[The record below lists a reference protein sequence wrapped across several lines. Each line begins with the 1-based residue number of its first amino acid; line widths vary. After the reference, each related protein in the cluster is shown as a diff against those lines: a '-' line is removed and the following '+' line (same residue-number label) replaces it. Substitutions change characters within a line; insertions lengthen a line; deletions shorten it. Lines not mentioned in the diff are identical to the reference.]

1 MPDTAAT
8 RPYGVLGR
16 VLGHSYTPTIYKELA
31 GLEYVRF
38 EREPEDL
45 ATFMTGDEWEGTN
58 VTIPYKRAVM
68 EYLDELS
75 PLAERMGN
83 VNTITRLPDGRL
95 RGDNTDYFGFQCLV
109 EELGVEVAGKKVL
122 VLGATGGA
130 GTTASMVLGDLGA
143 TVVSVGRTSEV
154 NYDNIA
160 QQSDASLLVNC
171 TPAGMFPHCP
181 DAPCTLEGLDALEG
195 VIDIVYNPARTGLM
209 LEAERRGIPCIGGL
223 LMLVAQAAQAV
234 ERYTGK
240 ATPRERILDVTERL
254 SRREQNIALIGMPGS
269 GKTRVGE
276 QIAQLTGREHID
288 LDRALEERLGMPCAD
303 FIIKCGEAAFR
314 EQETAALADISKRS
328 GLVLST
334 GGGVVTRDE
343 NYPLLHQNSQIVMLN
358 RKLDELAHKG
368 RPITARDG
376 IDKLAE
382 QRMPRYRAWP
392 TTSSTHATAPP
403 TPPMPSSTPSHPLS
417 NQNHHKGGRHLCG
430 GFSTAK
436 EATMKALVI
445 NGPNLNMLGIREPG
459 IYGSDNYDRLVQIC
473 QEAGAAQGFDEVE
486 VFQSN
491 HEGSIVDKIQ
501 EAYGKV
507 DGIVINP
514 AAYTHTSVAILDAL
528 KAVAIPAVE
537 VHISAVETREDFRQ
551 VSYARLAC
559 FATITGEGL
568 KGYAHALELLKE
580 HLEK

>member
-1 MPDTAAT
+1 MTNTAAT
-8 RPYGVLGR
+8 RLYGVLGR

-45 ATFMTGDEWEGTN
+45 EAFMTGDEWEGTN

-130 GTTASMVLGDLGA
+130 GTTASMVLGDLGSI
-143 TVVSVGRTSEV
+143 VVPVGRTSEV

-160 QQSDASLLVNC
+160 QQSDAALLVNC

-209 LEAERRGIPCIGGL
+209 LEAERRGIPCVGGL

-254 SRREQNIALIGMPGS
+254 SHREQNIALIGMPGS

-276 QIAQLTGREHID
+276 QIAQLTDLEHID

-303 FIIKCGEAAFR
+303 FIVKHGEAAFR

-368 RPITARDG
+368 RPTARDG
-376 IDKLAE
+376 IEKLAE
-382 QRMPRYRAWP
+382 QRMPRYRAWADHIID
-392 TTSSTHATAPP
+392 SRDCAANTARAVLDTLPP
-403 TPPMPSSTPSHPLS
+403 
-417 NQNHHKGGRHLCG
+417 
-430 GFSTAK
+430 
-436 EATMKALVI
+436 AL
-445 NGPNLNMLGIREPG
+445 
-459 IYGSDNYDRLVQIC
+459 
-473 QEAGAAQGFDEVE
+473 
-486 VFQSN
+486 
-491 HEGSIVDKIQ
+491 
-501 EAYGKV
+501 
-507 DGIVINP
+507 
-514 AAYTHTSVAILDAL
+514 
-528 KAVAIPAVE
+528 
-537 VHISAVETREDFRQ
+537 
-551 VSYARLAC
+551 
-559 FATITGEGL
+559 
-568 KGYAHALELLKE
+568 
-580 HLEK
+580 

>member
-1 MPDTAAT
+1 MTDTATT

-45 ATFMTGDEWEGTN
+45 AAFMTGEEWEGTN

-109 EELGVEVAGKKVL
+109 EELGVEVTGKKVL

-143 TVVSVGRTSEV
+143 TVVPVGRTSEV
-154 NYDNIA
+154 NYGNIA
-160 QQSDASLLVNC
+160 QQSDDALLVNC

-234 ERYTGK
+234 ERYTGQV
-240 ATPRERILDVTERL
+240 TPRKRILDVTERL

-276 QIAQLTGREHID
+276 QIALLTGREHID
-288 LDRALEERLGMPCAD
+288 LDRALEKRLDMPCAD
-303 FIIKCGEAAFR
+303 FIVERGEAAFR
-314 EQETAALADISKRS
+314 EQETAALSDISKRS

-376 IDKLAE
+376 IAKLAE
-382 QRMPRYRAWP
+382 QRMPRYRAWADYIID
-392 TTSSTHATAPP
+392 S
-403 TPPMPSSTPSHPLS
+403 
-417 NQNHHKGGRHLCG
+417 RDC
-430 GFSTAK
+430 
-436 EATMKALVI
+436 
-445 NGPNLNMLGIREPG
+445 
-459 IYGSDNYDRLVQIC
+459 
-473 QEAGAAQGFDEVE
+473 AA
-486 VFQSN
+486 N
-491 HEGSIVDKIQ
+491 
-501 EAYGKV
+501 
-507 DGIVINP
+507 
-514 AAYTHTSVAILDAL
+514 T
-528 KAVAIPAVE
+528 
-537 VHISAVETREDFRQ
+537 
-551 VSYARLAC
+551 
-559 FATITGEGL
+559 
-568 KGYAHALELLKE
+568 AHALLDTLPPA
-580 HLEK
+580 L

>member
-1 MPDTAAT
+1 MTDTAAT

-38 EREPEDL
+38 EREPEDIE
-45 ATFMTGDEWEGTN
+45 AFMTGDEWEGTN

-95 RGDNTDYFGFQCLV
+95 HGDNTDYFGFQCLV
-109 EELGVEVAGKKVL
+109 EELGVEVAGKKAL

-130 GTTASMVLGDLGA
+130 GTTASMVLGDMGA
-143 TVVSVGRTSEV
+143 IVVPVGRTSEV

-382 QRMPRYRAWP
+382 QRMPRYRAWADYIID
-392 TTSSTHATAPP
+392 S
-403 TPPMPSSTPSHPLS
+403 
-417 NQNHHKGGRHLCG
+417 RDC
-430 GFSTAK
+430 
-436 EATMKALVI
+436 
-445 NGPNLNMLGIREPG
+445 
-459 IYGSDNYDRLVQIC
+459 
-473 QEAGAAQGFDEVE
+473 AA
-486 VFQSN
+486 N
-491 HEGSIVDKIQ
+491 
-501 EAYGKV
+501 
-507 DGIVINP
+507 
-514 AAYTHTSVAILDAL
+514 T
-528 KAVAIPAVE
+528 
-537 VHISAVETREDFRQ
+537 
-551 VSYARLAC
+551 
-559 FATITGEGL
+559 
-568 KGYAHALELLKE
+568 AHALLDTLPPA
-580 HLEK
+580 L

>member
-1 MPDTAAT
+1 MTDTAAT

-45 ATFMTGDEWEGTN
+45 EAFMTGDEWEGTN

-109 EELGVEVAGKKVL
+109 EELGVEVADKKVL

-143 TVVSVGRTSEV
+143 IVVPVGRKSEV

-160 QQSDASLLVNC
+160 QQSDATLLVNC

-181 DAPCTLEGLDALEG
+181 DAPYTLEGLDALEG

-240 ATPRERILDVTERL
+240 APR
-254 SRREQNIALIGMPGS
+254 A
-269 GKTRVGE
+269 
-276 QIAQLTGREHID
+276 
-288 LDRALEERLGMPCAD
+288 
-303 FIIKCGEAAFR
+303 
-314 EQETAALADISKRS
+314 
-328 GLVLST
+328 
-334 GGGVVTRDE
+334 
-343 NYPLLHQNSQIVMLN
+343 
-358 RKLDELAHKG
+358 
-368 RPITARDG
+368 
-376 IDKLAE
+376 
-382 QRMPRYRAWP
+382 
-392 TTSSTHATAPP
+392 
-403 TPPMPSSTPSHPLS
+403 
-417 NQNHHKGGRHLCG
+417 
-430 GFSTAK
+430 
-436 EATMKALVI
+436 
-445 NGPNLNMLGIREPG
+445 
-459 IYGSDNYDRLVQIC
+459 
-473 QEAGAAQGFDEVE
+473 
-486 VFQSN
+486 
-491 HEGSIVDKIQ
+491 
-501 EAYGKV
+501 
-507 DGIVINP
+507 
-514 AAYTHTSVAILDAL
+514 
-528 KAVAIPAVE
+528 
-537 VHISAVETREDFRQ
+537 SASWT
-551 VSYARLAC
+551 
-559 FATITGEGL
+559 
-568 KGYAHALELLKE
+568 
-580 HLEK
+580 

>member
-1 MPDTAAT
+1 MTDTAAT

-38 EREPEDL
+38 EREPEEL
-45 ATFMTGDEWEGTN
+45 EAFMTGDEWEGTN

-68 EYLDELS
+68 DYLDELS

-109 EELGVEVAGKKVL
+109 VELGVEVSGKKAL

-130 GTTASMVLGDLGA
+130 GTTASMVLSDLGA
-143 TVVSVGRTSEV
+143 TVVPVGRTSEV
-154 NYDNIA
+154 NYGTLA
-160 QQSDASLLVNC
+160 KQSDAALLVNC

-234 ERYTGK
+234 ERYTGQV
-240 ATPRERILDVTERL
+240 TPRERILDVTERL
-254 SRREQNIALIGMPGS
+254 SMHEQNIALIGMPGS

-276 QIAQLTGREHID
+276 QVAAITGREHID
-288 LDRALEERLGMPCAD
+288 LDRALEKRLGMPCAD
-303 FIIKCGEAAFR
+303 FIVERGEPAFR

-328 GLVLST
+328 GMVLST
-334 GGGVVTRDE
+334 GGGVVARDE

-382 QRMPRYRAWP
+382 QRMPRYRAWADYNID
-392 TTSSTHATAPP
+392 SRDCAANTARA
-403 TPPMPSSTPSHPLS
+403 LLD
-417 NQNHHKGGRHLCG
+417 HHKGDRHLCG
-430 GFSTAK
+430 GF
-436 EATMKALVI
+436 
-445 NGPNLNMLGIREPG
+445 PFHP
-459 IYGSDNYDRLVQIC
+459 DRT
-473 QEAGAAQGFDEVE
+473 D
-486 VFQSN
+486 
-491 HEGSIVDKIQ
+491 
-501 EAYGKV
+501 
-507 DGIVINP
+507 
-514 AAYTHTSVAILDAL
+514 
-528 KAVAIPAVE
+528 
-537 VHISAVETREDFRQ
+537 
-551 VSYARLAC
+551 
-559 FATITGEGL
+559 
-568 KGYAHALELLKE
+568 
-580 HLEK
+580 

>member
-1 MPDTAAT
+1 MTDVTAA

-45 ATFMTGDEWEGTN
+45 HAFMTGDEWEGTN

-109 EELGVEVAGKKVL
+109 EELGVEVAGKKAL

-143 TVVSVGRTSEV
+143 IVVPVGRTSEV

-160 QQSDASLLVNC
+160 QQSDAALLVNC

-209 LEAERRGIPCIGGL
+209 LEAECRDIPCIGGL

-234 ERYTGK
+234 ERYTGQV
-240 ATPRERILDVTERL
+240 TPRERILDVTERL

-276 QIAQLTGREHID
+276 QIALLTGREHID

-303 FIIKCGEAAFR
+303 FIVEHGEPAFR

-382 QRMPRYRAWP
+382 QRMPRYRAWADHIID
-392 TTSSTHATAPP
+392 SRDCAANTAQALLD
-403 TPPMPSSTPSHPLS
+403 TLPS
-417 NQNHHKGGRHLCG
+417 
-430 GFSTAK
+430 
-436 EATMKALVI
+436 AL
-445 NGPNLNMLGIREPG
+445 
-459 IYGSDNYDRLVQIC
+459 
-473 QEAGAAQGFDEVE
+473 
-486 VFQSN
+486 
-491 HEGSIVDKIQ
+491 
-501 EAYGKV
+501 
-507 DGIVINP
+507 
-514 AAYTHTSVAILDAL
+514 
-528 KAVAIPAVE
+528 
-537 VHISAVETREDFRQ
+537 
-551 VSYARLAC
+551 
-559 FATITGEGL
+559 
-568 KGYAHALELLKE
+568 
-580 HLEK
+580 